1 MEKRFQKIK
10 KIRTRLSKAL
20 AVLVI
25 IAFIFGEQKYTLGSI
40 SSGIVDI
47 VALLL
52 VTLGTLGRV
61 WCGFYISGFKNKK
74 VVTDGPYSI
83 TRNPLYLF
91 SLIGAIGIGLV
102 SHSLSVL
109 AFIVIGFA
117 IYYPFVI
124 VGEERKLT
132 SILGDDYQNY
142 INKVPRFFPKFNL
155 FTQPKEYTVKP
166 KVFYKDLR
174 DVTMFIVTYCL
185 ILLINVLKTNDIIP
199 TFFWIM

>member
-1 MEKRFQKIK
+1 MENRFQKIK
-10 KIRTRLSKAL
+10 KIRTRLSKVL

-25 IAFIFGEQKYTLGSI
+25 IAFIFGEQRYYLSGLG
-40 SSGIVDI
+40 SGIVDI

-52 VTLGTLGRV
+52 VTVGTLGRV

-102 SHSLSVL
+102 THSLAVL
-109 AFIVIGFA
+109 SFIIIGFA

-124 VGEERKLT
+124 VGEERKLA

-142 INKVPRFFPKFNL
+142 IKRVPRFFPKFSL

-185 ILLINVLKTNDIIP
+185 ILLINILKTYAIIP
-199 TFFWIM
+199 TQFPIF